1 MTMPNFMIV
10 GAAKAGTT
18 SLYAYLRQ
26 HPQIYLPRI
35 KEPNFFAYGET
46 AFDLQGP
53 GAEIIRR
60 NAIMT
65 LAQYAQ
71 LFAGVTN
78 ETAIGE
84 ASVTN
89 LWPRACE
96 RIQQYVPGAKLI
108 VLLRQPAERAYSH
121 FLHHRRL
128 GLEPQANFA
137 AALADEP
144 SRIRQRWPLSFCY
157 RYMSHYAADIQ
168 NYLNHFPHEQLRI
181 YLYEEFVAQPRQLLQ
196 EIFTFLGVDATFV
209 PNVSVHYNVAR
220 LPRSSRLMTFL
231 RQPHQLKAWL
241 RPFLPIALR
250 HRLLHIIHRYNWK
263 KPSPLA
269 PTLWEEV
276 TRSFQ
281 DEIAQLQHVLAR
293 DLSHWLVPT
302 SGQPAMTK

>member
-1 MTMPNFMIV
+1 MMPNFMIL

-35 KEPNFFAYGET
+35 KEPNFFAYGEAT
-46 AFDLQGP
+46 FDRQGP

-65 LAQYAQ
+65 SAQYAQ
-71 LFAGVTN
+71 LFAGVTQ

-96 RIQQYVPGAKLI
+96 RIQQYAPGARLI
-108 VLLRQPAERAYSH
+108 VLLRQPVDRAYSH

-128 GLEPQANFA
+128 GLEPQADFA

-144 SRIRQRWPLSFCY
+144 NRLRQQWPLSFCY
-157 RYMSHYAADIQ
+157 RRMSHYAADLQ
-168 NYLNHFPHEQLRI
+168 NYLQRFPREQLRI
-181 YLYEEFVAQPRQLLQ
+181 YLYEEFVARPQALLQ

-209 PNVSVHYNVAR
+209 PDMSVHYNVAR
-220 LPRSSRLMTFL
+220 LPRSSWLMTFL
-231 RQPHQLKAWL
+231 RQPHWLKAWFSPLLPAVL
-241 RPFLPIALR
+241 RQ
-250 HRLLHIIHRYNWK
+250 RLARQIQHYNWK
-263 KPSPLA
+263 KPPPLA
-269 PTLWEEV
+269 PELRDEMTL
-276 TRSFQ
+276 SFQ
-281 DEIAQLQHVLAR
+281 DEIAQLQRLLGR
-293 DLSHWLVPT
+293 DLSHWLAPT
-302 SGQPAMTK
+302 INLQ